1 MFFSILAKNL
11 NWEVLTKDLV
21 TFKSWDGI
29 RVLQFAVR
37 VERNLPSVRGESE
50 ILRGVRGGIF
60 VPKENWGGVIL
71 TIRTFLKAK
80 TAGNTED
87 QLNSKLTCLCVQ
99 RAWN

>member
-37 VERNLPSVRGESE
+37 VERNLPSVRGGIGNFTGGERGDFCTE
-50 ILRGVRGGIF
+50 GNLRRSDF
-60 VPKENWGGVIL
+60 DDSNLFK
-71 TIRTFLKAK
+71 
-80 TAGNTED
+80 
-87 QLNSKLTCLCVQ
+87 S
-99 RAWN
+99 